1 MTARVFDCIV
11 LGGGHAGAE
20 AAHAAAR
27 MGAKTALVT
36 LSRDT
41 IAQMSCNPAIGGLAK
56 GQIVRE
62 VDALGGLMGLAA
74 DATGIQ
80 FRMLNRSKGPAVQSP
95 RAQTDKLRYA
105 AWIRQALEATP
116 NLTMIEA
123 MVDDLVV
130 EGGRVRAVVCEDGT
144 VHRTGV
150 VVLAAGTF
158 LRGLMHIGQEQFPG
172 GRRSEP
178 SAERL
183 SGCLERLGLTV
194 KRLKTGTPPRL
205 DASTVDLEGLEIQH
219 GDPEPVPF
227 SFLNDAI
234 SRAQIP
240 CWITWTNEQIHQLL
254 RDNLDRA
261 PLYTGQIRS
270 VGPRYCPS
278 IESKILRFA
287 DKPRHQVFL
296 EPEDQAV
303 TTLYCNGIS
312 TSVPRDVQHRM
323 LELMPG
329 TAKARI
335 VHYAYAVEYDY
346 CPPLQLNQNLETK
359 AVEGLFLAGQ
369 VNGTSGYEEAA
380 GQGIL
385 AGINAARKLQGHEP
399 LVLGRSQAYL
409 GVLVDDL
416 LTKEIDEPYRM
427 FTSRAEYRLSL
438 RADNADR
445 RLTALGRSLG
455 LVDDARWARF
465 QKKQAEMDDL
475 RALLHR
481 TRDSQGSLWDQLR
494 RPQSDLASRLPSDP
508 VVARFGKDVME
519 AVLTDAKYEGYLAKQ
534 ERLVANLQSL
544 ERRHIPVDLDY
555 RAIRHLST
563 EAKEKLSL
571 FKPQTL
577 AQAAR
582 IAGVTPADIT
592 VLQVHLKRL
601 QEDKRMGAGPQNTE
615 RRTRGSG

>member
-1 MTARVFDCIV
+1 
-11 LGGGHAGAE
+11 
-20 AAHAAAR
+20 
-27 MGAKTALVT
+27 
-36 LSRDT
+36 
-41 IAQMSCNPAIGGLAK
+41 
-56 GQIVRE
+56 
-62 VDALGGLMGLAA
+62 
-74 DATGIQ
+74 
-80 FRMLNRSKGPAVQSP
+80 
-95 RAQTDKLRYA
+95 
-105 AWIRQALEATP
+105 
-116 NLTMIEA
+116 
-123 MVDDLVV
+123 
-130 EGGRVRAVVCEDGT
+130 
-144 VHRTGV
+144 
-150 VVLAAGTF
+150 
-158 LRGLMHIGQEQFPG
+158 
-172 GRRSEP
+172 
-178 SAERL
+178 
-183 SGCLERLGLTV
+183 
-194 KRLKTGTPPRL
+194 
-205 DASTVDLEGLEIQH
+205 
-219 GDPEPVPF
+219 
-227 SFLNDAI
+227 
-234 SRAQIP
+234 
-240 CWITWTNEQIHQLL
+240 
-254 RDNLDRA
+254 
-261 PLYTGQIRS
+261 
-270 VGPRYCPS
+270 
-278 IESKILRFA
+278 
-287 DKPRHQVFL
+287 
-296 EPEDQAV
+296 
-303 TTLYCNGIS
+303 
-312 TSVPRDVQHRM
+312 M